1 MGDTAKDPVDH
12 ARTTRPHAGETMKD
26 TVNLPAIAL
35 LFVAVVAFVGCLA
48 ALGTSHGDIGAWLAV
63 LAAVLFVASGL
74 WFGLEHWRV
83 RRNELRRNAGRDL
96 DGPDGVRAG
105 S

>member
-26 TVNLPAIAL
+26 TVNMPALVLLVVAL
-35 LFVAVVAFVGCLA
+35 VSFVACLA
-48 ALGTSHGDIGAWLAV
+48 AFGTSHGDIGTWLAV
-63 LAAVLFVASGL
+63 IAAVLFVASAS

-83 RRNELRRNAGRDL
+83 RRKERQWTATHRDMA
-96 DGPDGVRAG
+96 DGLEGG
-105 S
+105 